1 MRQWKKEYISIS
13 GKHIRDTCSK
23 NMMIIYKYAFMSIIQ
38 YQLYKSFHNSMCR
51 NIDDNEGCRSNILR
65 REKKLHTI
73 GISEILHIVFVI
85 IAISIIMFLM
95 YEISINN
102 DLTIELLA
110 LLALCIA
117 VMYAAE
123 NKKTTEWYKTLAV
136 ACMYVS
142 ILITSAIVAARFFS
156 SCNGSYIKA
165 GNVIKAEI
173 VYPCVVF
180 ADAIIVL
187 LYGVYNNG
195 RKTALEESSCYTLMF
210 ISIIHLVTTI
220 YTDNIYTQVQNST
233 RCLLFLFFCFI
244 ANNILMILIMQMDTD
259 IKHSYE
265 EDILKIEIE
274 NNTKL
279 YDNII
284 EAKEELRDI
293 RHDLK
298 NRLNSLSYAIELG
311 DYETAGKELGSML
324 DNINKAGMPDYCE
337 NLKVNS
343 IFTYKLSDVPQ
354 GVTVNC
360 IVDVPKEMD
369 IDYGDLNVLIGN
381 LIDNSI
387 NAVKRIENM
396 ENAFIDINLTCSAG
410 NLVFII
416 KNSYSDE
423 REVRSRDYYVNHG
436 RGIGSVKKILRKY
449 NGSYELQKTDREYET
464 CITAHMYNVGRRLNL
479 NKMS

>member
-1 MRQWKKEYISIS
+1 M
-13 GKHIRDTCSK
+13 
-23 NMMIIYKYAFMSIIQ
+23 
-38 YQLYKSFHNSMCR
+38 
-51 NIDDNEGCRSNILR
+51 
-65 REKKLHTI
+65 
-73 GISEILHIVFVI
+73 
-85 IAISIIMFLM
+85 
-95 YEISINN
+95 
-102 DLTIELLA
+102 
-110 LLALCIA
+110 
-117 VMYAAE
+117 
-123 NKKTTEWYKTLAV
+123 
-136 ACMYVS
+136 
-142 ILITSAIVAARFFS
+142 
-156 SCNGSYIKA
+156 
-165 GNVIKAEI
+165 
-173 VYPCVVF
+173 F

-210 ISIIHLVTTI
+210 VSVIHLVIAI
-220 YTDNIYTQVQNST
+220 YTDNIYTQVQDST

-274 NNTKL
+274 TNTKL